1 MVREYQSKSLFA
13 NIDLPLVI
21 LYLILVFFG
30 WLNIYAA
37 VYNDTH
43 TSILD
48 FSQSY
53 GKQMV
58 WILSA
63 LLLALFIIV
72 IDSKFYTTFA
82 FVFYGINI
90 LLLFIVLF
98 VGKEIAGSKS
108 WLGVGEFGI
117 QPSEFAKIA
126 TAMAIAK
133 LLGES
138 NRTIMQGDTRLM
150 AFAII
155 GLPIIFILL
164 QNDTGSAIVFLSF
177 LFVFYREG
185 MNGTIIWFG
194 LLAVFLFIF
203 TLIFNQWYVLGAIT
217 VIALVVWFIVR
228 KYRKDVITLLIIYVF
243 ASGFTLGVEYVFENV
258 LQSHQKDRVEILLGL
273 KTDPKGVGYNVNQS
287 KIAIGSGGLKG
298 KGFLQGTQTKFKFV
312 PEQSTDFIFCTVG
325 EEWGFVGSTFLI
337 AVFIALISRIIYL
350 SEKQRSP
357 FSRIYGYGV
366 AMILFTHIAINIGM
380 TLGLMPVIGIPL
392 PFLSYGGSSLWSFT
406 LLLFVFI
413 RLDMNKKDII

>member
-1 MVREYQSKSLFA
+1 VIREYKSKNLFE
-13 NIDLPLVI
+13 NIDKPLLI
-21 LYLILVFFG
+21 FYLLLVFFG

-37 VYNDTH
+37 VYNDDH
-43 TSILD
+43 SSILD

-58 WILSA
+58 WIITA
-63 LLLALFIIV
+63 LILGLFIIV
-72 IDSKFYTTFA
+72 VDSKFYTTFA
-82 FVFYGINI
+82 FVFYGLV
-90 LLLFIVLF
+90 LLLLIVVLF
-98 VGKEIAGSKS
+98 AGKEIAGSKS
-108 WLGVGEFGI
+108 WLGVGDFGI

-126 TAMAIAK
+126 TALALGK

-138 NRTIMQGDTRLM
+138 NRNITQFNTRIS
-150 AFAII
+150 AFLLI
-155 GLPIIFILL
+155 GIPIGFILL

-177 LFVFYREG
+177 MLVLYREG

-194 LLAVFLFIF
+194 LLAIFIFIF
-203 TLIFNQWYVLGAIT
+203 TLLFNLWYVIIFLT
-217 VIALVVWFIVR
+217 VAAFIVWFIIR
-228 KYRKDVITLLIIYVF
+228 KFRKGVITLAVIYIVSIGFTFGVQYVF
-243 ASGFTLGVEYVFENV
+243 QSV
-258 LQSHQKDRVEILLGL
+258 LQTHQRDRIEILLGL
-273 KTDPKGVGYNVNQS
+273 KSDPKGIGYNVNQS
-287 KIAIGSGGLKG
+287 KIAIGSGGLIG

-325 EEWGFVGSTFLI
+325 EEWGFVGSSFLVI
-337 AVFIALISRIIYL
+337 VFILLITRIIFL
-350 SEKQRSP
+350 AEKQRSP

-366 AMILFTHIAINIGM
+366 AMILFTHLTINVGM

-406 LLLFVFI
+406 VLLFIFI

>member
-1 MVREYQSKSLFA
+1 MIREYQSKSLFA
-13 NIDLPLVI
+13 NIDKPLII

-43 TSILD
+43 QSILD

-53 GKQMV
+53 GKQMI

-63 LLLALFIIV
+63 MLLGLFLIV
-72 IDSKFYTTFA
+72 IDAKFYTTFA
-82 FVFYGINI
+82 FVFYGLVIF
-90 LLLFIVLF
+90 LLIAVLF

-108 WLGVGEFGI
+108 WMGFGDFGI

-138 NRTIMQGDTRLM
+138 NRNINQGSTRLT

-155 GLPIIFILL
+155 GLPIMFILL
-164 QNDTGSAIVFLSF
+164 QNDTGSAIVFMSF

-185 MNGTIIWFG
+185 MNGTVIWFG
-194 LLAVFLFIF
+194 LLAIFLFIF
-203 TLIFNQWYVLGAIT
+203 TLVFNQWYVLGFIT
-217 VIALVVWFIVR
+217 VVALVAWYMIR
-228 KYRKDVITLLIIYVF
+228 KYRKGMIVLLLIWTL
-243 ASGFTLGVEYVFENV
+243 SCGFTLGVQYVFENV

-273 KTDPKGVGYNVNQS
+273 RSDPKGVGYNVNQS
-287 KIAIGSGGLKG
+287 KIAIGSGGFSG

-325 EEWGFVGSTFLI
+325 EEWGFLGSTFLI
-337 AVFIALISRIIYL
+337 AVFVALITRIIIL
-350 SEKQRSP
+350 AEKQRSP

-366 AMILFTHIAINIGM
+366 AMVLFTHITINIGM

-406 LLLFVFI
+406 MLLFVFI

>member
-1 MVREYQSKSLFA
+1 MIREYQSKSLFA
-13 NIDLPLVI
+13 NIDIPLVV

-43 TSILD
+43 SSILD

-82 FVFYGINI
+82 FVFYGII
-90 LLLFIVLF
+90 VLLLFVVLF
-98 VGKEIAGSKS
+98 AGKEISGSKS
-108 WLGVGEFGI
+108 WLGFGEFGI

-126 TAMAIAK
+126 TAMALAK

-138 NRTIMQGDTRLM
+138 NRSIIQRDNRLM

-155 GLPIIFILL
+155 GLPIFFILL

-177 LFVFYREG
+177 VFVFYREG

-194 LLAVFLFIF
+194 LMAIFLFIF
-203 TLIFNQWYVLGAIT
+203 TLIFNQWYVLGVIT
-217 VIALVVWFIVR
+217 IIALIVWYIVR

-243 ASGFTLGVEYVFENV
+243 AAGFTLGVQYVFENV

-273 KTDPKGVGYNVNQS
+273 RSDPKGVGYNVNQS
-287 KIAIGSGGLKG
+287 KIAIGSGGFLG

-325 EEWGFVGSTFLI
+325 EEWGFVGSIFLI
-337 AVFIALISRIIYL
+337 STFIALISRIIL
-350 SEKQRSP
+350 LAEKQRSP

-406 LLLFVFI
+406 MLLFVFI

>member
-108 WLGVGEFGI
+108 WLGIGEFGI

-138 NRTIMQGDTRLM
+138 NRNIMQGDTRLT

-194 LLAVFLFIF
+194 LLAIFLFIF

-217 VIALVVWFIVR
+217 VIALIIWFIVR
-228 KYRKDVITLLIIYVF
+228 KYRKDVITLLIIYVL